1 MSKVKNICV
10 KGQKYLCQR
19 SKIFVSKVKNIWLL
33 LTSTNS
39 LLTFTDSLLTSTDSL
54 LTSTDSLLASTDSLL
69 TLYLLSTDSLL
80 DWSTALEVSEQ
91 LKTAG
96 NIQSYMSDGWIG
108 WIYPRPLLQL
118 EHCSESGANKIQ
130 VDQN

>member
-10 KGQKYLCQR
+10 KSQKYLA
-19 SKIFVSKVKNIWLL
+19 
-33 LTSTNS
+33 STDS

-96 NIQSYMSDGWIG
+96 NIQSYMSDWMD
-108 WIYPRPLLQL
+108 WKYPRPLLQL
-118 EHCSESGANKIQ
+118 EHCSESGANNQMTSLENQSGREK
-130 VDQN
+130 

>member
-10 KGQKYLCQR
+10 KSQKYLA
-19 SKIFVSKVKNIWLL
+19 
-33 LTSTNS
+33 STDS
-39 LLTFTDSLLTSTDSL
+39 LLTFTDSLLTSTDSLLTSTDSL

-96 NIQSYMSDGWIG
+96 NIQSYMSDWMDG
-108 WIYPRPLLQL
+108 YTSD
-118 EHCSESGANKIQ
+118 HYYS
-130 VDQN
+130 

>member
-10 KGQKYLCQR
+10 KSQKYLCQK
-19 SKIFVSKVKNIWLL
+19 SKIFVSKVKNTIRI
-33 LTSTNS
+33 NS
-39 LLTFTDSLLTSTDSL
+39 LLNF
-54 LTSTDSLLASTDSLL
+54 LLASTDSLL

-96 NIQSYMSDGWIG
+96 NIQSYMSDWIG
-108 WIYPRPLLQL
+108 WMDGSITDHYY
-118 EHCSESGANKIQ
+118 S
-130 VDQN
+130 